1 MTYPDDLR
9 YSKDHEWV
17 RADGSTATIG
27 ITSFAADELGD
38 IVFVELPDVGRK
50 LDAMKPFGVVEA
62 VKTVSDLYAPLAG
75 EVTAVNEA
83 LAENPGLV
91 NQAPYGEGWMIRLK
105 PEHADD
111 MKKLMGH
118 DDYAQ
123 LIEQEQA

>member
-1 MTYPDDLR
+1 MPCPLPGDPCLG
-9 YSKDHEWV
+9 V
-17 RADGSTATIG
+17 RA
-27 ITSFAADELGD
+27 L
-38 IVFVELPDVGRK
+38 
-50 LDAMKPFGVVEA
+50 
-62 VKTVSDLYAPLAG
+62 G
-75 EVTAVNEA
+75 EVDHG